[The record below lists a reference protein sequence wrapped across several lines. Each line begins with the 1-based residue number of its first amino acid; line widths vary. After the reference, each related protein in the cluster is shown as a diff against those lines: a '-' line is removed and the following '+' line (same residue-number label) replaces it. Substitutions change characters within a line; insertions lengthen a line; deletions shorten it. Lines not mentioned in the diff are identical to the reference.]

1 MNGPGSFWPIFCEHL
16 LKIKGESMADS
27 LEDQAYNKI
36 KIAISKGYVQKGS
49 KLKEVSLAKSLNM
62 SRATVKG
69 AIKRL
74 VYEGLADFS
83 PHKGASVVNPSF
95 EEIKAC
101 FQVRA
106 QLEKMAVSLAV
117 HHLTPGDFAALYDL
131 IRKEKEVF
139 NARELDRYYEINDA
153 FHLLIAGKS
162 ANRVLV
168 HYIRELI
175 QKTTIYLI
183 LFDPFYQLLEA
194 NNTSPEEHET
204 IIDCL
209 EQKNSAR
216 AEQAVE
222 QHLTNTV
229 SGIDVNRIIPDDYL
243 TV

>member
-1 MNGPGSFWPIFCEHL
+1 MGHKPSVENN
-16 LKIKGESMADS
+16 KGESMADS

-36 KIAISKGYVQKGS
+36 KIAISKGYIQKGS
-49 KLKEVSLAKSLNM
+49 KLKEVSLANSLNM

-74 VYEGLADFS
+74 VFEGLADFS
-83 PHKGASVVNPSF
+83 PNKGASVVNPSL

-117 HHLTPGDFAALYDL
+117 HHLTPGDFSTLHNL
-131 IRKEKEVF
+131 IQKEKEVF
-139 NARELDRYYEINDA
+139 NAREIDRYYEINDA
-153 FHLLIAGKS
+153 FHLLIAGK
-162 ANRVLV
+162 AGNRVLV

-194 NNTSPEEHET
+194 SNTSPDEHGN
-204 IIDCL
+204 IIACL

-216 AEQAVE
+216 AEKAME

>member
-1 MNGPGSFWPIFCEHL
+1 
-16 LKIKGESMADS
+16 MAVS

-36 KIAISKGYVQKGS
+36 KIAISKGYIQKGS
-49 KLKEVSLAKSLNM
+49 KLKEVSLANSLNM

-74 VYEGLADFS
+74 VFEGLADFS
-83 PHKGASVVNPSF
+83 PHKGASVVNPSL

-117 HHLTPGDFAALYDL
+117 HHLTPGDFTALYDL
-131 IRKEKEVF
+131 IQKEKQVF
-139 NARELDRYYEINDA
+139 NARQIDRYYEINDA

-183 LFDPFYQLLEA
+183 LFDPFYQLVETG
-194 NNTSPEEHET
+194 NTSPDEHET
-204 IIDCL
+204 IITCL

-216 AEQAVE
+216 AEQAME

-229 SGIDVNRIIPDDYL
+229 SGIDVNRSMPDDYL

>member
-1 MNGPGSFWPIFCEHL
+1 
-16 LKIKGESMADS
+16 MALS
-27 LEDQAYNKI
+27 LEDQAYDKI
-36 KIAISKGYVQKGS
+36 KIAISKGYIQKGS
-49 KLKEVSLAKSLNM
+49 KLKEVALANSLGM

-74 VYEGLADFS
+74 VFEGLADFS
-83 PHKGASVVNPSF
+83 PNKGASVVNPSL

-106 QLEKMAVSLAV
+106 RLEKMAVSLAV
-117 HHLTPGDFAALYDL
+117 HHLDPGDFYTLHHL
-131 IRKEKEVF
+131 IEKEKKVF
-139 NARELDRYYEINDA
+139 NVRELDRYYEINDA
-153 FHLLIAGKS
+153 IHLLIAKKA
-162 ANRVLV
+162 ANPVLV

-194 NNTSPEEHET
+194 NNTSPDEHDA
-204 IIDCL
+204 IVFFL
-209 EQKNSAR
+209 EQKDSAR
-216 AEQAVE
+216 AEQAME

-229 SGIDVNRIIPDDYL
+229 SGIDVNRITPDDYL

>member
-1 MNGPGSFWPIFCEHL
+1 
-16 LKIKGESMADS
+16 MAVS
-27 LEDQAYNKI
+27 LEDQAYDKI
-36 KIAISKGYVQKGS
+36 KIAISKGYIQKGS
-49 KLKEVSLAKSLNM
+49 KLKEVSLGNSLGM

-74 VYEGLADFS
+74 VFEGLADFS
-83 PHKGASVVNPSF
+83 PNKGASVVNPTL

-117 HHLTPGDFAALYDL
+117 HHLDPGDFHTLHHL
-131 IRKEKEVF
+131 IEKEKKIF
-139 NARELDRYYEINDA
+139 NARELDRYYAVNDA
-153 FHLLIAGKS
+153 IHLLIAKKA
-162 ANRVLV
+162 ANPVLV

-194 NNTSPEEHET
+194 SNTSPDEHQT
-204 IIDCL
+204 IVFSL
-209 EQKNSAR
+209 EQKDSAR
-216 AEQAVE
+216 AEQAME

-229 SGIDVNRIIPDDYL
+229 SGIDVNRTTPDDYL